1 MALVM
6 VYGKDQDVPV
16 SKILTRGYLDVG
28 VTAEGRKEL
37 AWERV
42 DKGLLAI
49 SGGAVPVDWAYKGF
63 PAIPLV

>member
-6 VYGKDQDVPV
+6 VYGKDQGAPV
-16 SKILTRGYLDVG
+16 SRILTRGYLDVG
-28 VTAEGRKEL
+28 VTAEDRKEL
-37 AWERV
+37 AWERM

-49 SGGAVPVDWAYKGF
+49 SGGAAPLDLECKGF